1 MHRAHQTVEAEVNI
15 CHYVQ
20 VKPQTFPLCSAGQLV
35 TRLASICPANC
46 QLSIIDCRDIPDK
59 ISLTRAENALE
70 LGLTNNG
77 QIAAVSRQET
87 TLSPSNRHIDI
98 EAIIRNC

>member
-1 MHRAHQTVEAEVNI
+1 MSRLSPKLSHCAVVGR
-15 CHYVQ
+15 
-20 VKPQTFPLCSAGQLV
+20 LV

-87 TLSPSNRHIDI
+87 TLSPTNRHIDI